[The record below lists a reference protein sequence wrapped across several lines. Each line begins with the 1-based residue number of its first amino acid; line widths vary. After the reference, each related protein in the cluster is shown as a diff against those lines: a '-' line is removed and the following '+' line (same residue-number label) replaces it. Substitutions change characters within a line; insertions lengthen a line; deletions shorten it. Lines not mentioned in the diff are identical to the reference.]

1 MKQAMLSGMG
11 GHPSRYFRLGQDLNA
26 KIRVVIDGLNDRCK
40 PSSGLRPPER
50 PQKADL
56 KKATPGLR
64 SDEFLGRTIT
74 SAPEGA
80 GQRRGAVHTGNYLRL
95 KCHGLPE
102 PGLVPERDRSAVR
115 RGVFGGGRGK
125 Q

>member
-26 KIRVVIDGLNDRCK
+26 KIRAVIDGLNDRCK

-74 SAPEGA
+74 SAPRVPGSDA
-80 GQRRGAVHTGNYLRL
+80 APSTHKGLLTLRT
-95 KCHGLPE
+95 HPTSA
-102 PGLVPERDRSAVR
+102 RSAWNR
-115 RGVFGGGRGK
+115 CGNW
-125 Q
+125 